1 MDNGYALRGNKPR
14 LQFYF
19 RSDKGFNERQEH
31 RESDLRS
38 AKCKLLDFDDTAA
51 VQRKLFRRVTLPP
64 AFVRSLFVSFLEV
77 TQR

>member
-1 MDNGYALRGNKPR
+1 MDNGMPCAANKQR

-19 RSDKGFNERQEH
+19 RSDKGFNERLEY
-31 RESDLRS
+31 RKSDLRS